1 MKQKYKEYLKL
12 NKNILFGYVAS
23 VVISAIAAQLLSE
36 QENYLNTTFTLMVD
50 YSVYLSVFGGLY
62 YMDNRKKY
70 KLTSGETD
78 WHVLKKDL
86 IKLISSLGVGEIIY
100 IIARWVLQYY
110 LLTEVYEPY
119 LASVIAQSISFIIF
133 LMVVNLGVKL
143 TGLYRDGT

>member
-36 QENYLNTTFTLMVD
+36 QENYLNTTFTLLVD
-50 YSVYLSVFGGLY
+50 YSVYLSTFGGLY

-70 KLTSGETD
+70 KLESGETD

-100 IIARWVLQYY
+100 MIARWVLQYY

-119 LASVIAQSISFIIF
+119 LASIIAQSISFVIF
-133 LMVVNLGVKL
+133 LIVVNLGVKL
-143 TGLYRDGT
+143 TGLYKDGT

>member
-12 NKNILFGYVAS
+12 NKNILFGYIAS

-36 QENYLNTTFTLMVD
+36 QENYLNTTFTLLVD
-50 YSVYLSVFGGLY
+50 YSVYLSTFGGLY

-70 KLTSGETD
+70 KLESGETD

-119 LASVIAQSISFIIF
+119 LASIIAQSISFVIF
-133 LMVVNLGVKL
+133 LIVVNLGVKL
-143 TGLYRDGT
+143 TGLYKDGT

>member
-50 YSVYLSVFGGLY
+50 YSVYLSTFGGMY
-62 YMDNRKKY
+62 YIDNRKKY
-70 KLTSGETD
+70 KLESGETD
-78 WHVLKKDL
+78 WHVLKRDL

-133 LMVVNLGVKL
+133 LLVVNLGVKL

>member
-12 NKNILFGYVAS
+12 NKNILFGYIAS

-50 YSVYLSVFGGLY
+50 YSVYLSTFGGLY
-62 YMDNRKKY
+62 YIDNRKKY
-70 KLTSGETD
+70 KLESGETD

-119 LASVIAQSISFIIF
+119 LASIIAQSISFVIF
-133 LMVVNLGVKL
+133 LIVVNLGVKL
-143 TGLYRDGT
+143 TGLYKDGT

>member
-1 MKQKYKEYLKL
+1 VKQKYKEYLKL

-50 YSVYLSVFGGLY
+50 YSVYLSTFSGLY

-70 KLTSGETD
+70 KLESGETD
-78 WHVLKKDL
+78 WYVLKKDL

-100 IIARWVLQYY
+100 IIARWILQYY

-119 LASVIAQSISFIIF
+119 LASIIAQSISFVIF
-133 LMVVNLGVKL
+133 LIVVNLGVKL
-143 TGLYRDGT
+143 TGLYKDGT

>member
-36 QENYLNTTFTLMVD
+36 QENYLNTTFTLLVD
-50 YSVYLSVFGGLY
+50 YSVYLSTFGGLY
-62 YMDNRKKY
+62 YIDNRKKY
-70 KLTSGETD
+70 KLESGETD

-119 LASVIAQSISFIIF
+119 LASIIAQSISFVIF
-133 LMVVNLGVKL
+133 LIVVNLGVKL
-143 TGLYRDGT
+143 TGLYKDGT

>member
-1 MKQKYKEYLKL
+1 VKQKYKEYLKL

-36 QENYLNTTFTLMVD
+36 QENYLNTTFTLLVD
-50 YSVYLSVFGGLY
+50 YSVYLSTFGGLY

-70 KLTSGETD
+70 KLESGETD

-86 IKLISSLGVGEIIY
+86 IKLISSLGIGEIIY

-119 LASVIAQSISFIIF
+119 LASIIAQSISFVIF
-133 LMVVNLGVKL
+133 LIVVNLGVKL
-143 TGLYRDGT
+143 TGLYKDGT

>member
-12 NKNILFGYVAS
+12 NKNILFGYIAS

-50 YSVYLSVFGGLY
+50 YSVYLSTFGGLY
-62 YMDNRKKY
+62 YIDNRKKY
-70 KLTSGETD
+70 KLESGETD

-100 IIARWVLQYY
+100 IIARWILQYY
-110 LLTEVYEPY
+110 LLTEIYEPY

>member
-1 MKQKYKEYLKL
+1 VKQKYKEYLKL

-36 QENYLNTTFTLMVD
+36 QENYLNTTFTLLVD
-50 YSVYLSVFGGLY
+50 YSVYLSTFGGLY

-70 KLTSGETD
+70 KLESGETD

-119 LASVIAQSISFIIF
+119 LASIIAQSISFVIF
-133 LMVVNLGVKL
+133 LIVVNLGVKL
-143 TGLYRDGT
+143 TGLYKDGT

>member
-1 MKQKYKEYLKL
+1 MKQEYKEYLKL
-12 NKNILFGYVAS
+12 NKNILFGYAAS

-36 QENYLNTTFTLMVD
+36 QENHLNTTFTLMVD
-50 YSVYLSVFGGLY
+50 YSVYLSTFGGLY
-62 YMDNRKKY
+62 YVDNRKKY

-86 IKLISSLGVGEIIY
+86 IKLVSSLGVGEIIY

-119 LASVIAQSISFIIF
+119 LASIIAQSISFIIF
-133 LMVVNLGVKL
+133 LIVVNLGVKL
-143 TGLYRDGT
+143 TGLYKDGT

>member
-1 MKQKYKEYLKL
+1 MKQEYKEYLKL

-36 QENYLNTTFTLMVD
+36 QENYLNTTFTLLVD
-50 YSVYLSVFGGLY
+50 YSVYLSTFGGLY

-70 KLTSGETD
+70 KLESGETD

-119 LASVIAQSISFIIF
+119 LASIIAQSISFVIF
-133 LMVVNLGVKL
+133 LIVVNLGVKL

>member
-50 YSVYLSVFGGLY
+50 YSVYLSTFSGLY

-100 IIARWVLQYY
+100 TIARWILQYY

-119 LASVIAQSISFIIF
+119 LASIIAQSVSFVIF
-133 LMVVNLGVKL
+133 LIVVNLGVKL
-143 TGLYRDGT
+143 TGLYRDDT

>member
-86 IKLISSLGVGEIIY
+86 IKLVSSLGVGEIIY

-119 LASVIAQSISFIIF
+119 LASIIAQSISFVIF
-133 LMVVNLGVKL
+133 LIVVNLGVKL

>member
-1 MKQKYKEYLKL
+1 MKQEYKDYLKL
-12 NKNILFGYVAS
+12 NKNLLFGYVAS

-70 KLTSGETD
+70 KLKSGEID
-78 WHVLKKDL
+78 WHVLKRDL
-86 IKLISSLGVGEIIY
+86 IKLISSLGIGEIIY

-119 LASVIAQSISFIIF
+119 LASIIAQSISFVIF
-133 LMVVNLGVKL
+133 LIVVNLGVKL
-143 TGLYRDGT
+143 TGLYKHGT

>member
-1 MKQKYKEYLKL
+1 VKQKYKEYLKL

-50 YSVYLSVFGGLY
+50 YSVYLSTFSGLY

-100 IIARWVLQYY
+100 TIARWILQYY

-119 LASVIAQSISFIIF
+119 LASIIAQSVSFVIF
-133 LMVVNLGVKL
+133 LIVVNLGVKL
-143 TGLYRDGT
+143 TGLYRDDT

>member
-36 QENYLNTTFTLMVD
+36 QENYLNTTFTLLVD
-50 YSVYLSVFGGLY
+50 YSVYLSTFGGLY

-70 KLTSGETD
+70 KLESGETD

-119 LASVIAQSISFIIF
+119 LASIIAQSISFVIF
-133 LMVVNLGVKL
+133 LIVVNLGVKL
-143 TGLYRDGT
+143 TGLYKHGT

>member
-1 MKQKYKEYLKL
+1 VKQKYKEYLKL
-12 NKNILFGYVAS
+12 NKNILFGYIAS

-50 YSVYLSVFGGLY
+50 YSVYLSTFSGLY

-70 KLTSGETD
+70 KLESGETD

-100 IIARWVLQYY
+100 IIARWILQYY

-119 LASVIAQSISFIIF
+119 LASIIAQSVSFVIF
-133 LMVVNLGVKL
+133 LIVVNLGVKL
-143 TGLYRDGT
+143 TGLYRDDT

>member
-1 MKQKYKEYLKL
+1 VKQEYKDYLKL
-12 NKNILFGYVAS
+12 NKNLLFGYVAS

-70 KLTSGETD
+70 KIKSGETD
-78 WHVLKKDL
+78 WHVLKRDL
-86 IKLISSLGVGEIIY
+86 IKLISSLGIGEIIY

-119 LASVIAQSISFIIF
+119 LASIIAQSISFVIF
-133 LMVVNLGVKL
+133 LIVVNLGVKL
-143 TGLYRDGT
+143 TGLYKHGT

>member
-1 MKQKYKEYLKL
+1 MKQEYKDYLKL
-12 NKNILFGYVAS
+12 NKNLLFGYAAS

-62 YMDNRKKY
+62 YMDNRKRY
-70 KLTSGETD
+70 KLKSGETD
-78 WHVLKKDL
+78 WHVLKRDL

-100 IIARWVLQYY
+100 IIARWILQYY

-119 LASVIAQSISFIIF
+119 LASIIAQSISFIIF
-133 LMVVNLGVKL
+133 LTVVNLGVKL
-143 TGLYRDGT
+143 TGLYKHGT

>member
-1 MKQKYKEYLKL
+1 MKQEYKEYLKL
-12 NKNILFGYVAS
+12 NKNILFGYAAS

-50 YSVYLSVFGGLY
+50 YSVYLSTFGGLY
-62 YMDNRKKY
+62 YVDNRKKY

-86 IKLISSLGVGEIIY
+86 IKLVSSLGVGEIIY

-119 LASVIAQSISFIIF
+119 LASIIAQSISFIIF
-133 LMVVNLGVKL
+133 LIVVNLGVKL
-143 TGLYRDGT
+143 TGLYKDGT

>member
-1 MKQKYKEYLKL
+1 VKQEYKEYLKL
-12 NKNILFGYVAS
+12 NKNLLFGYVAS

-70 KLTSGETD
+70 KLKSGETD
-78 WHVLKKDL
+78 WHVLKRDL
-86 IKLISSLGVGEIIY
+86 IKLISSLGIGEIIY

-119 LASVIAQSISFIIF
+119 LASIIAQSISFVIF
-133 LMVVNLGVKL
+133 LIVVNLGIKL
-143 TGLYRDGT
+143 TGLYKHGN